1 MFIFDNNVSYAQTS
15 DCFNLF
21 KVLLQKLIAP
31 RARSKENSATLLQR
45 SEFMLQYKII
55 PVTPF
60 QQNCTLFWCDKT
72 KAAAVVDPGGDIEL
86 IVHAIEQLGLTLE
99 KVLLT
104 HAHIDHAG
112 ATKSVAEKYAVPI
125 EGPHKEDKFWI
136 DLIPEQ
142 RTRFGFDHAE
152 HFEPTRWLNQGD
164 KVSFGEIELE
174 VYFCPGHTPGH
185 VVFFHRE
192 SKLAQVGDVLF
203 KGSIGRTD
211 FPRGDHPTLIKSIR
225 ENLFPLGDEVKFIP
239 GHGPMSTFGYE
250 RQTNPFVG
258 DRAQ

>member
-1 MFIFDNNVSYAQTS
+1 
-15 DCFNLF
+15 
-21 KVLLQKLIAP
+21 
-31 RARSKENSATLLQR
+31 
-45 SEFMLQYKII
+45 MLQYQII

-72 KAAAVVDPGGDIEL
+72 KQAAVVDPGGDIDK
-86 IVHAIEQLGLTLE
+86 IIQAIEQQGLTLA

-112 ATKSVAEKYAVPI
+112 ATHALSRLYNVGI
-125 EGPHKEDKFWI
+125 EGPHQADQFWI

-142 RTRFGFDHAE
+142 KERFGFSEAE
-152 HFEPTRWLNQGD
+152 HFSPDRWLDQGD
-164 KVSFGEIELE
+164 KVHFGEIELE

-185 VVFFHRE
+185 VIFFHRE

-211 FPRGDHPTLIKSIR
+211 FPRGDHATLINSIKK
-225 ENLFPLGDEVKFIP
+225 NLFPLGNQVRFIP
-239 GHGPMSTFGYE
+239 GHGPMSTFGEE
-250 RQTNPFVG
+250 RESNPFVG
-258 DRAQ
+258 DRIR